1 MARFNFCGG
10 SYQTE
15 GLGFDAQR
23 SVNMYSEVHELGD
36 GFSRMALLYTPGL
49 KSFATLDGI
58 PRGQKEFNGR
68 YFVAGAQ
75 NFYEAFP
82 TFNTDGSLAS
92 ISLTVRNV
100 GTPLLND
107 FKPVSMAANEFQLLM
122 SSGGNVY
129 LFNLNTNAFSQVAA
143 SNFTLST
150 GPAPVT
156 QVAFCTSF
164 FLALIANS
172 QTIQISNVLDGS
184 NWSLNGQIVV
194 SVFPDNVTSMVVDHD
209 ELWLMG
215 NKRSAVYIATGSLN
229 VFDVQPGGR
238 IEEGSGAQFAPV
250 SLDNSLFWISSSE
263 RGNAQAFRANGYT
276 PQRVSTHAIEL
287 AWQSYPKVNDA
298 VGYAYQERGHSFW
311 VIFFPSA
318 TGGRSATWVYDTA
331 TQLWHER
338 DQTINGLSFGHPSW
352 NHAFAFGQHFV
363 GDWRSN
369 NLYVMSKRF
378 FDNNG
383 SPIIKVRTAPHVF
396 NEQERID
403 HHRFEL
409 ACDMGVGWASDD
421 PTHQIG
427 GLGQPPQVFLDWSND
442 GGKTWSNAQGRSFGF
457 LGETRLPR
465 PVWRRLGQARI
476 RTYRITCSESVPL
489 RIYDAFVNAEPG
501 FQPTER
507 IVHQIRKSA

>member
-1 MARFNFCGG
+1 MARFNFAGG

-15 GLGFDAQR
+15 GLGFDCQR
-23 SVNMYSEVHELGD
+23 SVNLYAELHELGD
-36 GFSRMALLYTPGL
+36 GFSKMAMLYTPGL

-58 PRGQKEFNGR
+58 PRGQIEYNGR
-68 YFVAGAQ
+68 HFIAGAQ
-75 NFYEAFP
+75 NLYESTP
-82 TFNTDGSLAS
+82 SFNADGTLAS

-107 FKPVSMAANEFQLLM
+107 NKPVSMAANEFQLLL

-129 LFNLNTNAFSQVAA
+129 LLNLNTNAFSQVAP

-156 QVAFCTSF
+156 QVAFSDSF

-172 QTIQISNVLDGS
+172 QTIQISNVLDGG
-184 NWSLNGQIVV
+184 NWNTNGQLIV
-194 SVFPDNVTSMVVDHD
+194 SVFPENIVSMWVDHR
-209 ELWLMG
+209 EVWLMS
-215 NKRSAVYIATGSLN
+215 NKHIAVYIATGSLN
-229 VFDVQPGGR
+229 VFDVQPGGY
-238 IEEGSGAQFAPV
+238 IEEGAGAQFATR
-250 SLDNSLFWISSSE
+250 SLDNSIFWISSSE

-276 PQRVSTHAIEL
+276 PQRVSTDATEL
-287 AWQSYPKVNDA
+287 AWQTYPKISDA
-298 VGYAYQERGHSFW
+298 VAYTYQERGHNFW

-318 TGGRSATWVYDTA
+318 NGGRSATWVYDTA

-338 DQTINGLSFGHPSW
+338 DQTIAGLSYGHPSW
-352 NHAFAFGQHFV
+352 NHAFVYNQHFV

-369 NLYVMSKRF
+369 KLYVMSKKY
-378 FDNNG
+378 FDNDG
-383 SPIIKVRTAPHVF
+383 SPIIKVRTCPHIF
-396 NEQERID
+396 TEQERID

-421 PTHQIG
+421 PAHQVG
-427 GLGQPPQVFLDWSND
+427 GLPVPPQVFLDWSND

-465 PVWRRLGQARI
+465 PVWRRLGQART
-476 RTYRITCSESVPL
+476 RTYRVTCSESVPV
-489 RIYDAFVNAEPG
+489 RMYDAFVNADPG

-507 IVHQIRKSA
+507 LTHQIRKSA